1 MNVNWG
7 LNLSNS
13 KDFVFSPVFRLPVGV
28 LLNGF
33 GGSFTSSNVAR
44 M

>member
-1 MNVNWG
+1 MNVNCG

-13 KDFVFSPVFRLPVGV
+13 KEFVFSPVFRLPAAV
-28 LLNGF
+28 LLNGT
-33 GGSFTSSNVAR
+33 GDPSPRV